1 MLPSLLLGALLP
13 LGLIAVGAVLAD
25 GGRHRRA
32 LAVAVAALGLP
43 LTWLSPPLPLFR
55 AILAITI
62 IWGCFRVYELARGP
76 ATPLSRRLFHALA
89 FVDSRRIE
97 ARPPALPGRQ
107 LLRALLFAPLAAAG
121 LGLALVI
128 APRVA
133 GHGGL
138 VVRWAGGLVF
148 AYGLTEVV
156 YALIWTSYRV
166 RGQLL
171 PVLHRD
177 PILSRSVGELWGAR
191 WNLTVGR
198 WLREHCFRPLARRGH
213 PRAGIALAFAV
224 SAVLHTY
231 FALLPLGPAM
241 AVCMLAFF
249 ALQGVLVLA
258 ESALRIAHW
267 PAAAART
274 WFAAVMI
281 LASPLFIEP
290 LLRIVA
296 P

>member
-1 MLPSLLLGALLP
+1 MLPSLLIGALLP
-13 LGLIAVGAVLAD
+13 IGLIAAGAILAD
-25 GGRHRRA
+25 GGRRRRA

-43 LTWLSPPLPLFR
+43 LTWLSPHLPLLR
-55 AILAITI
+55 ACLAITI

-76 ATPLSRRLFHALA
+76 AMPLSRRLFHALA

-97 ARPPALPGRQ
+97 PRPPALPGRR
-107 LLRALLFAPLAAAG
+107 LLRALLFAPLAAGG
-121 LGLALVI
+121 LWLALVV
-128 APRVA
+128 APRA
-133 GHGGL
+133 TGHGGL
-138 VVRWAGGLVF
+138 ALRWSGGLVF

-156 YALIWTSYRV
+156 YVLIWTSYRV

-171 PVLHRD
+171 PALHRD

-191 WNLTVGR
+191 WNLTVGS

-213 PRAGIALAFAV
+213 ARAGVALAFAV
-224 SAVLHTY
+224 SALLHTY

-241 AVCMLAFF
+241 ALCMLAFF

-258 ESALRIAHW
+258 ESVLHIARW
-267 PAAAART
+267 PTAAART

-296 P
+296 S